1 MATIR
6 IKRGTGT
13 PGHAALTVGEPAVNT
28 SLNTLFIKTAS
39 AGNSTDVKLVGAE
52 IEAQTAANGFN
63 AINWGSA
70 SDSKLATQN
79 AIETRFMPK
88 AGGTFTG
95 AVSFGQ
101 GSTAAGEI
109 RLLEDEDDGFNY
121 SAFRGSARSA
131 NITYVMP
138 TTDPTSGQVLSAGAP
153 SSNVSTLSWIDS
165 GSAST
170 IAVTD
175 DDATT
180 TLYPMF
186 STVTSG
192 STTTKID
199 SDGMTYNASTD
210 SLTIPGDLAVNG
222 ADITTSSTGT
232 ATVFNTNATTFNM
245 AGAATSLTIG
255 ATTGTTHIRNAA
267 IRLGNT
273 TGEISTSSGSTNHL
287 TLIPY
292 GDVIISPSSNVAPSN
307 DGTFPVLTV
316 NNGVLGTFDFVGG
329 DIYLGA
335 KTNDDLSPV
344 VTSVNIIWE
353 GSGDDGNET
362 TLTVA
367 NPTGDRTITL
377 PDATGTVALVAGSDT
392 QVLFNDGGSALGG
405 DAGLTYN
412 KSNDSL
418 TITGDLAVN
427 GADITTSSTGTA
439 TVFNTNATT
448 LNVGGAA
455 TSLTIGATTGTA
467 HIRNAQTRLGNTV
480 ATITTTSGAST
491 NNLTITPFGNLILSP
506 TSSVMGL
513 NGATGCSLTVSN
525 LQNGLGTFDFGGG
538 DVYLGIKTNESAVTT
553 SVNIIWEGSGPDGNE
568 TTLTVANPT
577 GDRTITLPDATG
589 TVALVAGSDTQVLF
603 NDGGSALGG
612 DSGLTYNKTT
622 DSLTITGD
630 LAVNGADI
638 TTTSTGTA
646 TVFNTN
652 ATTVNMAGAGTTVSI
667 GAVTGTTTINNA
679 NTVVTGDLAVNG
691 ADITTSSTGTATVFN
706 TNATT
711 LNVGG
716 AATTVTIGASN
727 ATINL
732 GGGTTGATVNVKGNL
747 VVDGTTTTINSTTL
761 TVDDKNIELGSVT
774 SPTDTTA
781 DGGGITLKGTTDKTI
796 IWDDTNDNWTSS
808 EHWNIVT
815 GKSFKINNT
824 SVLNATTLGSG
835 VTGSS
840 LTSVG
845 ALSSGSITTG
855 FTQITAAG
863 LVGLGSLDID
873 GGTATTTIAGTDLLI
888 VDDGANGTNR
898 YVTVDNLFGTSST
911 ATIDGGS
918 Y

>member
-1 MATIR
+1 MATIK
-6 IKRGTGT
+6 IKRGTTDPTASQVTNIGEL
-13 PGHAALTVGEPAVNT
+13 AANT
-28 SLNTLFIKTAS
+28 STPKLFIKTATD
-39 AGNSTDVKLVGAE
+39 STTTPIWVGAT
-52 IEAQTAANGFN
+52 IESSPGDWT
-63 AINWGSA
+63 SA
-70 SDSKLATQN
+70 SKLATQS
-79 AIETRFMPK
+79 AINTTFMPK

-109 RLLEDEDDGFNY
+109 RLLEDTDDGSNY

-138 TTDPTSGQVLSAGAP
+138 TTDPTAGQVLSAGAP

-180 TLYPMF
+180 TLFPMF

-222 ADITTSSTGT
+222 ADITTT
-232 ATVFNTNATTFNM
+232 A
-245 AGAATSLTIG
+245 
-255 ATTGTTHIRNAA
+255 
-267 IRLGNT
+267 
-273 TGEISTSSGSTNHL
+273 
-287 TLIPY
+287 
-292 GDVIISPSSNVAPSN
+292 
-307 DGTFPVLTV
+307 
-316 NNGVLGTFDFVGG
+316 
-329 DIYLGA
+329 
-335 KTNDDLSPV
+335 
-344 VTSVNIIWE
+344 
-353 GSGDDGNET
+353 
-362 TLTVA
+362 
-367 NPTGDRTITL
+367 
-377 PDATGTVALVAGSDT
+377 
-392 QVLFNDGGSALGG
+392 
-405 DAGLTYN
+405 
-412 KSNDSL
+412 
-418 TITGDLAVN
+418 
-427 GADITTSSTGTA
+427 
-439 TVFNTNATT
+439 
-448 LNVGGAA
+448 
-455 TSLTIGATTGTA
+455 
-467 HIRNAQTRLGNTV
+467 
-480 ATITTTSGAST
+480 
-491 NNLTITPFGNLILSP
+491 
-506 TSSVMGL
+506 
-513 NGATGCSLTVSN
+513 
-525 LQNGLGTFDFGGG
+525 
-538 DVYLGIKTNESAVTT
+538 
-553 SVNIIWEGSGPDGNE
+553 
-568 TTLTVANPT
+568 
-577 GDRTITLPDATG
+577 
-589 TVALVAGSDTQVLF
+589 
-603 NDGGSALGG
+603 
-612 DSGLTYNKTT
+612 
-622 DSLTITGD
+622 
-630 LAVNGADI
+630 
-638 TTTSTGTA
+638 TGTA

-667 GAVTGTTTINNA
+667 GAATGTTTINNA

-691 ADITTSSTGTATVFN
+691 ADITTTETGTATVFN

-835 VTGSS
+835 VTSSS

-911 ATIDGGS
+911 ATIDGGT